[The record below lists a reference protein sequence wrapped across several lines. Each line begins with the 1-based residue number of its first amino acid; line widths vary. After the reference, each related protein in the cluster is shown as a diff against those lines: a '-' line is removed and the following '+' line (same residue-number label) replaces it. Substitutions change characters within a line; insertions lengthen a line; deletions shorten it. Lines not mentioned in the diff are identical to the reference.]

1 MKQKTVKSA
10 KKRLITTG
18 SGKILRRR
26 LSAQHLAMGKSKRVR
41 RSADKKVLVS
51 SADRRKIRQL
61 VPYR

>member
-10 KKRLITTG
+10 QKRLMTTG
-18 SGKILRRR
+18 SGKILRRK

-41 RSADKKVLVS
+41 RAAGKKVAVS
-51 SADRRKIRQL
+51 RADQRKIRLL

>member
-26 LSAQHLAMGKSKRVR
+26 LSAQHLAMRKSKRVR
-41 RSADKKVLVS
+41 RLADKKVLVS
-51 SADRRKIRQL
+51 PADQRKIRQL
-61 VPYR
+61 VPYQ

>member
-10 KKRLITTG
+10 KKRLMTTG

-41 RSADKKVLVS
+41 RAAGKKVLIS
-51 SADRRKIRQL
+51 SVDSRKIKKL
-61 VPYR
+61 VPNR